1 MITSQEALKIIL
13 NSSNDFG
20 IEEVPFLESLGRVL
34 KEDIKADRDF
44 PPFNRVSM
52 DGIAIAFSAFAEGNS
67 EFSIEN
73 IQAAGSAQLAL
84 KNTTNCLEVMTGAV
98 LPKGTDTVIRYEDLN
113 IKSGIAKI
121 FIEEIIKGQ
130 NIHEQA
136 NDKKENDVLLKK
148 NTLISPAEI
157 GVLATVGKAK
167 VNVAKQPKVMIIS
180 TGDEL
185 VEVNENPLTHQIRR
199 SNVYTLVSLL
209 EKLNIK
215 AQSAH
220 IADDKPLLKQ
230 KIKQFLTDYDVLLFS
245 GAVSKGKFDFLPEV
259 LDELRV
265 DKKFHKVK
273 QRPGKPFWFGVT
285 DPQNKNEQSKR
296 INNKTIVFAFPG
308 NPVSTFVGCVKYF
321 FPWYKKSVGLVF
333 ENHDKAI
340 LGEDF
345 TFKPDLTY
353 FLQVRLENK
362 KGLLVAVPNMGNGS
376 GDLANLA
383 IADAFLELPDNQTVF
398 KTGEVFPLLIYRK

>member
-1 MITSQEALKIIL
+1 MITSQEALQVIL
-13 NSSNDFG
+13 NNTNDFG

-44 PPFNRVSM
+44 PPFNRISM
-52 DGIAIAFSAFAEGNS
+52 DGIAISFNAFAEGKRAFN
-67 EFSIEN
+67 IEN
-73 IQAAGSAQLAL
+73 IQAAGSAQLKL
-84 KNTTNCLEVMTGAV
+84 KNTSNCMEVMTGAV
-98 LPKGTDTVIRYEDLN
+98 LPKGTDTVIRYEDLR
-113 IKSGIAKI
+113 IEDSIATI
-121 FIEEIIKGQ
+121 TIEEITKGQ
-130 NIHEQA
+130 NIHEQGL
-136 NDKKENDVLLKK
+136 DRKTGDVLVRK
-148 NTLISPAEI
+148 NTVISSAEI
-157 GVLATVGKAK
+157 GILATVGKPMVK
-167 VNVAKQPKVMIIS
+167 VTVQPKVMIVS

-185 VEVNENPLTHQIRR
+185 VEVAENPLKHQIRR

-215 AQSAH
+215 AQTAH
-220 IADDKPLLKQ
+220 ITDDKPLLKE
-230 KIKQFLTDYDVLLFS
+230 KIKQFLINYDVLLFS

-259 LDELRV
+259 LDELDV
-265 DKKFHKVK
+265 EKKFHKVK
-273 QRPGKPFWFGVT
+273 QRPGKPFWFGHT
-285 DPQNKNEQSKR
+285 ATLGLSDQHEKKSR
-296 INNKTIVFAFPG
+296 KTVVFAFPG

-321 FPWYKKSVGLVF
+321 YPWYKKSVGIVF

-362 KGLLVAVPNMGNGS
+362 KGLLVAIPIMGNGS

-383 IADAFLELPDNQTVF
+383 NADAFLELPNDQTDF
-398 KTGEVFPLLIYRK
+398 KTGEVFPVIEYRD

>member
-1 MITSQEALKIIL
+1 MITSQEALNIIL
-13 NSSNDFG
+13 RSSNDFG
-20 IEEVPFLESLGRVL
+20 IEKIPFLESLGRVL

-52 DGIAIAFSAFAEGNS
+52 DGIAIAFSAFADGNS

-73 IQAAGSAQLAL
+73 VQAAGSAQLAL
-84 KNTTNCLEVMTGAV
+84 KNSLNCLEVMTGAV
-98 LPKGTDTVIRYEDLN
+98 LPKGTDTVIRYEDLH

-121 FIEEIIKGQ
+121 NIEEITKGQ
-130 NIHEQA
+130 NIHGQA

-157 GVLATVGKAK
+157 GVLATVGKAM
-167 VNVAKQPKVMIIS
+167 VNTAKQPNVMIIS

-215 AQSAH
+215 AETAH

-259 LDELRV
+259 LDELGV

-285 DPQNKNEQSKR
+285 DPQNTSEQSEGR
-296 INNKTIVFAFPG
+296 NHKTVVFAFPG

-321 FPWYKKSVGLVF
+321 YPWYKKSVGLVF

-345 TFKPDLTY
+345 NFKPDLTY

-398 KTGEVFPLLIYRK
+398 KTGEVFPLIKYRD

>member
-180 TGDEL
+180 T
-185 VEVNENPLTHQIRR
+185 
-199 SNVYTLVSLL
+199 
-209 EKLNIK
+209 
-215 AQSAH
+215 
-220 IADDKPLLKQ
+220 
-230 KIKQFLTDYDVLLFS
+230 
-245 GAVSKGKFDFLPEV
+245 
-259 LDELRV
+259 
-265 DKKFHKVK
+265 
-273 QRPGKPFWFGVT
+273 
-285 DPQNKNEQSKR
+285 
-296 INNKTIVFAFPG
+296 
-308 NPVSTFVGCVKYF
+308 
-321 FPWYKKSVGLVF
+321 
-333 ENHDKAI
+333 
-340 LGEDF
+340 
-345 TFKPDLTY
+345 
-353 FLQVRLENK
+353 
-362 KGLLVAVPNMGNGS
+362 
-376 GDLANLA
+376 
-383 IADAFLELPDNQTVF
+383 
-398 KTGEVFPLLIYRK
+398 